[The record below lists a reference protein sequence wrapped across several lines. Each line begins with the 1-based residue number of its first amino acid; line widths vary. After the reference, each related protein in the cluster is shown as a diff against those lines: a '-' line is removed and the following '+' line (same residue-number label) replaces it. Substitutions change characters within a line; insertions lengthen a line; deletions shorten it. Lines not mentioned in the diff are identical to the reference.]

1 MVRCSPSAL
10 EFSRGNNTVLDMWS
24 PPFIIIIEAHYEKT
38 KYAHGTTK
46 FSMFWLTKTLQQ
58 LLTEVFFSKKST
70 CSLKDIPKRPLQGRL
85 FLIKVA
91 RLQST
96 TLWNM
101 QSLTIQRI
109 SKKILRN
116 SHLISTII
124 LWQDLFFYEIL
135 EALDWERY
143 QNQTLPHLVYWEFL
157 QTTVKKLFNNFSQ
170 LNYECTCL
178 DERNNAL
185 QEI

>member
-1 MVRCSPSAL
+1 
-10 EFSRGNNTVLDMWS
+10 
-24 PPFIIIIEAHYEKT
+24 
-38 KYAHGTTK
+38 
-46 FSMFWLTKTLQQ
+46 
-58 LLTEVFFSKKST
+58 
-70 CSLKDIPKRPLQGRL
+70 
-85 FLIKVA
+85 
-91 RLQST
+91 
-96 TLWNM
+96 M

-116 SHLISTII
+116 SHLIPTII

-143 QNQTLPHLVYWEFL
+143 QNQTPPHLVYWEFF

-178 DERNNAL
+178 DERNKAL